1 MNKAPESFLLG
12 ETQAAEVVDDEFQP
26 LKANSFTKDE
36 TNVSLVLAIGDDG
49 EFRWMNNQNVQRKAR
64 YKSHFWTRQLSVFPA
79 PIINRFYKN
88 TKDLSWFRPLL
99 AR

>member
-36 TNVSLVLAIGDDG
+36 TNVSLVLAISDDG
-49 EFRWMNNQNVQRKAR
+49 EFR
-64 YKSHFWTRQLSVFPA
+64 
-79 PIINRFYKN
+79 
-88 TKDLSWFRPLL
+88 
-99 AR
+99 